1 MSEVLWVSL
10 VIVTMCG
17 LIYGW
22 WVHFHSRFTTVSR
35 GVLFQSAAMPPS
47 KLVRVVQRR
56 GIQTVFDF
64 RSGQDSEVAAERQAL
79 AAIGVRHRHLPT
91 SIYPSQQE
99 ILVFVAAMQ
108 RELAQSSRILVH
120 CEDGEGRAVM
130 FAAIY
135 RIEFQGWS
143 NERAYRGTARLPDGL
158 RFLNWVHPRIG
169 CLSPRNV
176 KTGLILRYKRTP
188 APAPQRSGGCSREG
202 G

>member
-1 MSEVLWVSL
+1 MSELLWGSL
-10 VIVTMCG
+10 AFVIMCG

-64 RSGQDSEVAAERQAL
+64 RSGQDSEVEAERQAL

-99 ILVFVAAMQ
+99 ILVFK
-108 RELAQSSRILVH
+108 L
-120 CEDGEGRAVM
+120 G
-130 FAAIY
+130 
-135 RIEFQGWS
+135 
-143 NERAYRGTARLPDGL
+143 GT
-158 RFLNWVHPRIG
+158 
-169 CLSPRNV
+169 
-176 KTGLILRYKRTP
+176 
-188 APAPQRSGGCSREG
+188 
-202 G
+202 